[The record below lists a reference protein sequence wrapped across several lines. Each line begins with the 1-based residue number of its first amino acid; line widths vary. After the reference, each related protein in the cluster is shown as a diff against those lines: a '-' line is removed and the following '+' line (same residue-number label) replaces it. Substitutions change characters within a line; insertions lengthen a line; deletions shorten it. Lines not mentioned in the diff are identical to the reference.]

1 MFIHNI
7 DPVLSQLGPFQIRY
21 YGIIYALGFII
32 AYYLIYY
39 LAKKR
44 LINLTKNDVSDYI
57 FYSVI
62 GVIIG
67 ARLAHV
73 LANYNFYL
81 DNPFQIFAVWNGGLA
96 FHGGLI
102 GLLIVSYYFTK
113 KKNIDFYDLADIV
126 VIPAAIALALGRIA
140 NFLNGELYGKI
151 ASIPW
156 AVKFQDAEGFRHP
169 SQIYESLKNLFI
181 FFVLWFVRDKKLPKG
196 FLFWLFVTMYGGLR
210 FLIELLFREP
220 ISPLG
225 FIIFNLTITNISNII
240 MFLAGL
246 FMLYKLNKKFY

>member
-113 KKNIDFYDLADIV
+113 KKNIDFYDLA
-126 VIPAAIALALGRIA
+126 
-140 NFLNGELYGKI
+140 
-151 ASIPW
+151 
-156 AVKFQDAEGFRHP
+156 
-169 SQIYESLKNLFI
+169 
-181 FFVLWFVRDKKLPKG
+181 
-196 FLFWLFVTMYGGLR
+196 
-210 FLIELLFREP
+210 
-220 ISPLG
+220 
-225 FIIFNLTITNISNII
+225 
-240 MFLAGL
+240 
-246 FMLYKLNKKFY
+246 